1 MEKRVKFIV
10 KGFVQGVGY
19 RFFTYTNA
27 IKLNLKGYV
36 KNLYDGDV
44 EVVVE
49 GPEEKIEQL
58 RLLLLQGP
66 SRSIVKNIITEELK
80 YTGNFDE
87 FFIY

>member
-1 MEKRVKFIV
+1 MKKRVKFIV

-44 EVVVE
+44 EIVLE
-49 GPEEKIEQL
+49 GNEEDIEQL

-66 SRSIVKNIITEELK
+66 PRSKVENIWIEELD
-80 YTGNFDE
+80 YLGNFEE

>member
-1 MEKRVKFIV
+1 METRVKFIV

>member
-49 GPEEKIEQL
+49 GPEENIEQL

-66 SRSIVKNIITEELK
+66 SRSIVKNVIAEELK

>member
-49 GPEEKIEQL
+49 GPEENIEQL

-66 SRSIVKNIITEELK
+66 SRSIVKNVITEELK
-80 YTGNFDE
+80 YTGSFDE